1 MLDICS
7 EWWYSI
13 RAFAS
18 DANQVNICES
28 GGIGRLARLR
38 GVWGDSYGFKSR
50 LSHHFECSLRI

>member
-28 GGIGRLARLR
+28 GGIGRRARLR

-50 LSHHFECSLRI
+50 LSHHSEYS